1 MKTIYVQIVAV
12 RDVDIR
18 PPRTSEWKNKK
29 GKKLTA
35 VELHST
41 QFFMGTEEQR
51 NDWENKAAEVLMSDD
66 ILPGLFQSG
75 AAIEVPDR
83 NNAFMGMK
91 NVRTMINSNG
101 SITFQTSLFPTGV
114 PG

>member
-1 MKTIYVQIVAV
+1 MKSIYVQIVAV

-18 PPRTSEWKNKK
+18 PRCTSNWKNGK
-29 GKKLTA
+29 GKKLTSE
-35 VELHST
+35 ELHST

-51 NDWENKAAEVLMSDD
+51 CDWEKKAAEVLMSDE

-91 NVRTMINSNG
+91 NVRSMINSNG
-101 SITFQTSLFPTGV
+101 SVTFQTSLFPTGV